1 MIIKQKKHHFKVMD
15 AYQIHLERL
24 GKAPKTIQA
33 YTLWSYRYIIF
44 LKKRYGTWVHPASTK
59 TQDIDTF
66 TIGFRDRPATVE
78 NQMRCALKSFLQFC
92 DPDKEF
98 VIRGQR
104 KPPQTIPT
112 LLSWNEGRNI
122 CDAMGAFDLIAWSI
136 MGGGERLS
144 DAVALKIEDVTI
156 RDPRIYIKGWD
167 TFISSQRTGDFEDQI
182 VLARLSHEKHK
193 TGKTWLFPGRKNPI
207 YHIHASTFS
216 NALKTIDKEVLGVY
230 KDVTPLV
237 LRHTFAALSFQ
248 YDKTFAWVYKR
259 MGYKTTKTLEQ
270 IEFSERLRKIH

>member
-1 MIIKQKKHHFKVMD
+1 MD

-136 MGGGERLS
+136 MGG
-144 DAVALKIEDVTI
+144 
-156 RDPRIYIKGWD
+156 WD